1 MPEPR
6 EGLCTWR
13 KRLSGRRKAVTI
25 IAGFKSYE
33 GIVICA
39 DTQETVEHAKRNV
52 PKLRFEPANH
62 AKGSTDD
69 LAALFCGSS
78 NDGPYVDKLIENAW
92 ESAQTATSLD
102 EACAEIESSIKR
114 TYQEFGRIYQ
124 RGYCPTAELIFGVK
138 MFNGARLFSA
148 YGPVVNEKQGFDSSG
163 IGHYMVDFLA
173 GRMYR
178 DYLNL
183 HQCVILAAYILFQ
196 AKEHVEGCGGQSQI
210 AVLRRE
216 GTSGLVDSQHIET
229 ITELLQFTDDET
241 GRILLDMANIDLN
254 ESEVREHVNSM
265 MDGLLAVREARKD
278 RLRDLTAFW
287 NSFGGLSNKTDS
299 LGLLMPSN
307 EKKSEPEDT
316 GDSNGN

>member
-102 EACAEIESSIKR
+102 EACAEIE
-114 TYQEFGRIYQ
+114 
-124 RGYCPTAELIFGVK
+124 
-138 MFNGARLFSA
+138 
-148 YGPVVNEKQGFDSSG
+148 
-163 IGHYMVDFLA
+163 
-173 GRMYR
+173 
-178 DYLNL
+178 
-183 HQCVILAAYILFQ
+183 
-196 AKEHVEGCGGQSQI
+196 
-210 AVLRRE
+210 
-216 GTSGLVDSQHIET
+216 
-229 ITELLQFTDDET
+229 
-241 GRILLDMANIDLN
+241 
-254 ESEVREHVNSM
+254 
-265 MDGLLAVREARKD
+265 
-278 RLRDLTAFW
+278 
-287 NSFGGLSNKTDS
+287 
-299 LGLLMPSN
+299 
-307 EKKSEPEDT
+307 
-316 GDSNGN
+316 